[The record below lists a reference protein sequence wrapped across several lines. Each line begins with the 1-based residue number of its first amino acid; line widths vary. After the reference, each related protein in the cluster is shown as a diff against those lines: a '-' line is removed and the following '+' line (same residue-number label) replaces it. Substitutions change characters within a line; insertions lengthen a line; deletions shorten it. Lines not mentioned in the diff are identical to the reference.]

1 MTNKNNKLK
10 GSHHKLRR
18 LAKNILFRVSGNQLS
33 QKLLEKAVS
42 LSQMLMGISSGS
54 DVFASGEK
62 SVLTLLIRD
71 FAAPYTIID
80 AGCNKGQFI
89 RLVLKTL
96 REKEISLH
104 AFEPAHETYKV
115 LEKFFGE
122 KKEIFLNKQAVGKET
137 GHATLHY
144 DAAGS
149 AIASLTKRN
158 LGHFGIRFDK
168 SERVPVTTIDTY
180 CSEMRIDHVH
190 LLKLDVEGHE
200 FDALIGS
207 TRMLAEDRI
216 DMLTFEFGG
225 CNIDTRTYFRDF
237 WYFFKEFGMNI
248 IRITPSGFLVP
259 IEEYM
264 EIYEQFRTTNYL
276 VRRIGT

>member
-158 LGHFGIRFDK
+158 LGHFGIRF
-168 SERVPVTTIDTY
+168 E
-180 CSEMRIDHVH
+180 
-190 LLKLDVEGHE
+190 
-200 FDALIGS
+200 ALIV
-207 TRMLAEDRI
+207 
-216 DMLTFEFGG
+216 
-225 CNIDTRTYFRDF
+225 Y
-237 WYFFKEFGMNI
+237 K
-248 IRITPSGFLVP
+248 
-259 IEEYM
+259 
-264 EIYEQFRTTNYL
+264 
-276 VRRIGT
+276 